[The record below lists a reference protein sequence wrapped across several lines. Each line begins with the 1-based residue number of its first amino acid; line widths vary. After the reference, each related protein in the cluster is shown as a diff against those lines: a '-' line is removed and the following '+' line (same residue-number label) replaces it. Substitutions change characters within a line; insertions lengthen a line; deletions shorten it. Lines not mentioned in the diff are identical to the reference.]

1 MGHITRETAPFNST
15 PLWRAACDRDFR
27 ALSYAER
34 KMVEEFGVE
43 PHIAR
48 LLAMQ
53 AYGSGGQRR

>member
-1 MGHITRETAPFNST
+1 MRNIPRHSQPFNTT
-15 PLWRAACDRDFR
+15 PLWRAACEREFR
-27 ALSYAER
+27 VLTYAER
-34 KMVEEFGVE
+34 KMAEEFGVE